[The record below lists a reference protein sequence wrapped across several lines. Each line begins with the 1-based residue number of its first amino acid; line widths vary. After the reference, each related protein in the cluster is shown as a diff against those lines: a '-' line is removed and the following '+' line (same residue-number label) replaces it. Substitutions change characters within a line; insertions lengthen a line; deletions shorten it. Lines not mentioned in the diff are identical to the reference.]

1 MTVTPDEETIENSRR
16 LVTLLDGTLER
27 VQTIYANV
35 GVELPG
41 RQYWTLGT
49 PAWDCEQLV
58 VSFVQAYFGPP
69 GDEATR
75 PQPCDGVRS
84 AALTVQVVRCIPT
97 VGKRGTAA
105 PSAESIQAMSE
116 QLAID
121 AFLLLDLA
129 PQLDQWDP
137 GYPGMGVIATV
148 DSAEA
153 QGGYQG
159 VTLNVTA
166 VIP

>member
-1 MTVTPDEETIENSRR
+1 MTVTPDADLADEARS
-16 LVTLLDGTLER
+16 LVRLLDGALAR
-27 VQTIYANV
+27 VQGIYEQA
-35 GVELPG
+35 GVSLPG

-49 PAWDCEQLV
+49 PVWDCEQLV

-84 AALTVQVVRCIPT
+84 AALKVEVVRCIPT
-97 VGKRGTAA
+97 VGKRGFA
-105 PSAESIQAMSE
+105 PSAEAIQEMSE

-121 AFLLLDLA
+121 AYLLLDLA
-129 PQLDQWDP
+129 PLLDMWDP

-148 DSAEA
+148 DSTDGE
-153 QGGYQG
+153 GGYQG
-159 VTLNVTA
+159 VTLSVTTA
-166 VIP
+166 IP

>member
-1 MTVTPDEETIENSRR
+1 MTVTQEE
-16 LVTLLDGTLER
+16 LVEEARSLVRLLDGTLAR
-27 VQTIYANV
+27 VQTIYQTA
-35 GVELPG
+35 GIALPD

-49 PAWDCEQLV
+49 PVWDCEQLV
-58 VSFVQAYFGPP
+58 ISFIQAYFGPP

-75 PQPCDGVRS
+75 PQSCEGPRS

-97 VGKRGTAA
+97 VGRRGGA
-105 PSAESIQAMSE
+105 PSAEQIQSMSE

-121 AFLLLDLA
+121 AYLLLDLA

-159 VTLNVTA
+159 VTLSITT

>member
-1 MTVTPDEETIENSRR
+1 MTITQEALVEEARS
-16 LVTLLDGTLER
+16 LVNLLDGTLAR
-27 VQTIYANV
+27 VQNIYATA
-35 GVELPG
+35 GIALPD
-41 RQYWTLGT
+41 RQYWTLAT

-84 AALTVQVVRCIPT
+84 AAMTVQVVRCIPT
-97 VGKRGTAA
+97 GGKRGTGV
-105 PSAESIQAMSE
+105 PTAESIQAMSE

-121 AFLLLDLA
+121 AYLLLDLA

-159 VTLNVTA
+159 VTLSVTA